1 MRRRDGLMFGAHR
14 EGTGRERMVAEIV
27 TGRRQGRCGEAI
39 NHDGDRELRGRERKE
54 PGEIRMMRDE
64 LPADEELEPVRVH
77 AGEERTPSFDVRGN
91 RPAGVRSKTWK
102 QPPKKPARKRRNLGK
117 KLGGKRAAKRQM
129 LPQPPLMAPETAAV
143 VRKMRSARRLRNSR
157 GSWRSLR

>member
-1 MRRRDGLMFGAHR
+1 MPFH
-14 EGTGRERMVAEIV
+14 
-27 TGRRQGRCGEAI
+27 QPCF
-39 NHDGDRELRGRERKE
+39 
-54 PGEIRMMRDE
+54 
-64 LPADEELEPVRVH
+64 
-77 AGEERTPSFDVRGN
+77 TPTFQSESALTLAAYKAFA
-91 RPAGVRSKTWK
+91 RPAAVRSKTWK

-157 GSWRSLR
+157 GSRRSWR